1 MEYVLVD
8 FVARHFEV
16 RVDKWNPPQPDESTA
31 RFLSNDSASSNPSIM
46 PFNVVG
52 YEDSFFQAVVWGFE
66 GTPIE
71 ELVGEENVPRV
82 LEKAERT
89 YRQVVAQNLNEY
101 FRIPASATAAGNSFN
116 ATVIDSSELRLVQN
130 AVSTRLLEGILLF
143 MAICAGV
150 SFFLERSTRILP
162 KNPASIASAMSLFA
176 DSDLLQTISQE
187 LSMPDGEKRLQ
198 DGVLKES
205 HFRLGWWDVG
215 TARER
220 FRIDIERPG
229 ESHLRIDDQEN
240 SISLWNIR
248 RDVNPE

>member
-1 MEYVLVD
+1 MPGYEM
-8 FVARHFEV
+8 
-16 RVDKWNPPQPDESTA
+16 DKRNPPQPDESTA
-31 RFLSNDSASSNPSIM
+31 RFLGNDSTSTDPSIM
-46 PFNVVG
+46 PFNILG

-89 YRQVVAQNLNEY
+89 YRQIIAQNLNEY
-101 FRIPASATAAGNSFN
+101 FRIPESTTSAGSSFN
-116 ATVIDSSELRLVQN
+116 ATITDSSELRLVQN

-150 SFFLERSTRILP
+150 SFFLERSTQILP

-176 DSDLLQTISQE
+176 DSDFLQIVSQE
-187 LSMPDGEKRLQ
+187 LSMPDGEKRLH
-198 DGVLKES
+198 DGILKES
-205 HFRLGWWDVG
+205 RFRLGWWDMG

-220 FRIDIERPG
+220 FGIDIERPG
-229 ESHLRIDDQEN
+229 ESHLQIDDQEN
-240 SISLWNIR
+240 SISLLNIR
-248 RDVNPE
+248 RDDGAE